1 MQISNSKSIKEDK
14 NSELKLSNSNTI
26 KKIII
31 IKKMMFNNSN

>member
-26 KKIII
+26 KKDNN
-31 IKKMMFNNSN
+31 KKNDI